1 MVNEPLVFESLK
13 FYCTSVRCGK
23 DRGIYEPL
31 ITCFTNEPRHS
42 LFHSLLVVLCYVCGR
57 NKLNVWFKTLKTGM
71 HFGNIKLKRS
81 FSEFYRETDFY
92 PREAYVRFELK
103 ASF

>member
-1 MVNEPLVFESLK
+1 MVNEPSVFEPLK
-13 FYCTSVRCGK
+13 FYCTSVGCGK

-31 ITCFTNEPRHS
+31 IICFTNEPRHS
-42 LFHSLLVVLCYVCGR
+42 LFHALLVVLCYVCGQ
-57 NKLNVWFKTLKTGM
+57 NKSNVWFKTLKTGM

-81 FSEFYRETDFY
+81 LSEFDRRTVFY
-92 PREAYVRFELK
+92 PHEAYVRFKWK